1 MGRKDF
7 QMPTALSQKMFTD
20 AKLYYDREDFLIN
33 RRAINDYLEIGVL
46 AGDYTDMVIRH
57 LKPTRLDLLDP
68 YDQPDW
74 NSQVNKRFEKETHYD
89 YVKNK
94 YSSMP
99 HVNIIKAGFH
109 KDIPQI
115 DNQYDYIY
123 IDANHSREFMDDVME
138 FSKNHVVVGGL
149 IGVNDYM
156 IFDHFSDEYHG
167 TVQSVNDFL
176 IANPNWKVVAYVLGA
191 ALHPDIYLKRIS

>member
-1 MGRKDF
+1 MARNDF
-7 QMPTALSQKMFTD
+7 EMPTALNQKMFAD
-20 AKLYYDREDFLIN
+20 AKLYYDREDFLLN

-46 AGDYTDMVIRH
+46 AGDYSDMVIRH
-57 LKPTRLDLLDP
+57 LKPMRLDLLDP

-74 NSQVNKRFEKETHYD
+74 NSQTNRRFEKDSHYD

-94 YSSMP
+94 YASMSN
-99 HVNIIKAGFH
+99 VNIIKSGFH
-109 KDIPQI
+109 RDIPQI

-167 TVQSVNDFL
+167 TVQSVNNFL
-176 IANPNWKVVAYVLGA
+176 ITNPNWKVVAYVLGA